1 MAQSY
6 VPYPPI
12 LAQSKGNFDDRR
24 GGVSPHYDR
33 TVERVGY
40 RCCNLRDT
48 AYSGRARII
57 MQLGAAQP
65 GNLSSLLA
73 S

>member
-12 LAQSKGNFDDRR
+12 LAQSKGNFDDSR
-24 GGVSPHYDR
+24 GDVSPHYDR

-40 RCCNLRDT
+40 GSCNLRDT
-48 AYSGRARII
+48 AYSGRSMII
-57 MQLGAAQP
+57 MQLGAAQR